1 METVLLPF
9 KLNTFESENLE
20 TICNW
25 VSDVKLPIAAQQ
37 TITRVHL
44 ATRIHW
50 HAASK
55 FSSMSQPHFQ
65 DLMPKWWSAPG
76 DFGQFPALRQV
87 SVSTTLSR
95 CYCDKPKTQ
104 TDAMVKVLGE
114 SEEQLEGLIKASRK
128 DTSTSDVDVVFE
140 RDLPFAPLGN
150 SGLLILDDDEGD
162 NPSADS
168 LNQDPAVPV
177 S

>member
-1 METVLLPF
+1 
-9 KLNTFESENLE
+9 
-20 TICNW
+20 
-25 VSDVKLPIAAQQ
+25 
-37 TITRVHL
+37 
-44 ATRIHW
+44 
-50 HAASK
+50 
-55 FSSMSQPHFQ
+55 
-65 DLMPKWWSAPG
+65 
-76 DFGQFPALRQV
+76 
-87 SVSTTLSR
+87 
-95 CYCDKPKTQ
+95 
-104 TDAMVKVLGE
+104 MVKVLGE